1 MDAGGGGDASSRF
14 LVVVSVAVAAF
25 LAFIQ
30 CNVTGPVIELPSVP
44 LPWKVVNDG
53 KEWEA
58 WARMQL
64 MATGSELLAKLS
76 ALQYIVFAK
85 ILLAKSKDLL
95 FSKKA
100 MSAMGFGTTSW
111 WMARI
116 LLMQQRILDER
127 CSSLL
132 DFLQVL
138 IGESLNCLGDVEKVT
153 SYWGALVDNEEASTI
168 VSTLQLEAGL
178 VEHTFGRV
186 DHARQHFELAASA
199 VGLELAV
206 TGALGFRTVHQ
217 VEPKAQMVLITNRSS
232 SPSGSSS
239 PSQYPS
245 HQRDASGIQANWHQN
260 HEEIKEASDVL
271 MAPRIMDETGN
282 KTDGVDVIQ
291 NGRAADVFLT
301 ATQQAVVLAQCL
313 LMEKSARLDEL
324 RRWEMAPYIEAIDSQ
339 QYSYFSIKCSCNIL
353 RVRWESTRSRT
364 KERALV
370 MMDKVVQDLYEP
382 SPQASERIHSCFGV
396 HIPAVPV
403 LRKEYGELLVSR
415 GLVGEALKIFEEL
428 ELWDNLIYCYRL
440 LEKKAAA
447 VELIKTRLL
456 EVPNDSRLWCS
467 LGDVTNDDACYE
479 KALEVSNNRSARAKR
494 SLARSAYNKGE
505 YERSKVL
512 WESAMALNSL
522 YPDGWFALGA
532 AALKARDINKALDGF
547 TRAVQLD
554 PENGE
559 AWNNIACMHMIRKKR
574 EEAFM
579 AFKEALKYKRN
590 SWQMWENYAEVAAD
604 VGNFAQAIE
613 ATKMVLQLSGNKRY
627 DGELLER
634 IMQEMERR
642 ALSQS
647 SSLSSSDESVS
658 GSELAD
664 PRETERLMELF
675 GKVLQ
680 QIVRYIGGGDVWGLY
695 GRWHKLRGD
704 LTMCSEA
711 LLKQVRACQGSEVWK
726 DIAWFS
732 KYANASL
739 ELFRIYMEISSST
752 GSLRELRAADMHLR
766 NTIKQAG
773 AFSETKEYKALQVCL
788 DEVETRLKSKSL
800 LT

>member
-1 MDAGGGGDASSRF
+1 MDAGELQRLREYELRLLRCSVPSPLPNSRQLPTYAAQSPPPDHTFLLLDSIIGLIESGRYVDSLSSDATRAVVHSADSFQSIDPSEFYAGLERAIESYLVDAAGGGDASSRF

-30 CNVTGPVIELPSVP
+30 CNVTGPVIELPSMP

-85 ILLAKSKDLL
+85 ILLVKSKDLL

-116 LLMQQRILDER
+116 LLVQQRILDER

-153 SYWGALVDNEEASTI
+153 SYWGALIDDEEASTI

-206 TGALGFRTVHQ
+206 TGTLGFRTVHQ

-239 PSQYPS
+239 PSQNPS
-245 HQRDASGIQANWHQN
+245 HQRDASGIEANWHQN

-282 KTDGVDVIQ
+282 KTDGVDVVQ
-291 NGRAADVFLT
+291 NGHAADVFLT

-339 QYSYFSIKCSCNIL
+339 QYSHFSVSWTI
-353 RVRWESTRSRT
+353 
-364 KERALV
+364 LV
-370 MMDKVVQDLYEP
+370 MDL
-382 SPQASERIHSCFGV
+382 HFFF
-396 HIPAVPV
+396 
-403 LRKEYGELLVSR
+403 LLP
-415 GLVGEALKIFEEL
+415 F
-428 ELWDNLIYCYRL
+428 
-440 LEKKAAA
+440 
-447 VELIKTRLL
+447 
-456 EVPNDSRLWCS
+456 
-467 LGDVTNDDACYE
+467 
-479 KALEVSNNRSARAKR
+479 
-494 SLARSAYNKGE
+494 
-505 YERSKVL
+505 
-512 WESAMALNSL
+512 
-522 YPDGWFALGA
+522 
-532 AALKARDINKALDGF
+532 LDG
-547 TRAVQLD
+547 AQLCNFD
-554 PENGE
+554 AP
-559 AWNNIACMHMIRKKR
+559 
-574 EEAFM
+574 AF
-579 AFKEALKYKRN
+579 
-590 SWQMWENYAEVAAD
+590 
-604 VGNFAQAIE
+604 
-613 ATKMVLQLSGNKRY
+613 
-627 DGELLER
+627 
-634 IMQEMERR
+634 
-642 ALSQS
+642 
-647 SSLSSSDESVS
+647 
-658 GSELAD
+658 
-664 PRETERLMELF
+664 
-675 GKVLQ
+675 
-680 QIVRYIGGGDVWGLY
+680 GL
-695 GRWHKLRGD
+695 
-704 LTMCSEA
+704 
-711 LLKQVRACQGSEVWK
+711 
-726 DIAWFS
+726 
-732 KYANASL
+732 
-739 ELFRIYMEISSST
+739 
-752 GSLRELRAADMHLR
+752 
-766 NTIKQAG
+766 
-773 AFSETKEYKALQVCL
+773 
-788 DEVETRLKSKSL
+788 
-800 LT
+800 